1 MRDEQGLRRCVGRCS
16 RRWRRRCHQ
25 GRVGRGICDHARRKL
40 CVRLGELCGA
50 DPSKETRQS
59 CVEDMQKMRKMSG
72 DAAFER
78 SQSCVAE
85 SKSCGAASGCMMG
98 GVGVG
103 TLGEVLKGFG
113 TALFEDKQRLV
124 ALTVRSRRRRAQQ
137 YGCRHSA
144 ADCRC
149 VASHACS
156 CMDGRWTTAAMA

>member
-1 MRDEQGLRRCVGRCS
+1 MNKVFGVALVGALV
-16 RRWRRRCHQ
+16 
-25 GRVGRGICDHARRKL
+25 VGGVVLIKGASGASSAITPEGKM

-50 DPSKETRQS
+50 DPSTEKLES
-59 CVEDMQKMRKMSG
+59 CVEDMKKMRKMSG

-113 TALFEDKQRLV
+113 TALSK
-124 ALTVRSRRRRAQQ
+124 
-137 YGCRHSA
+137 
-144 ADCRC
+144 
-149 VASHACS
+149 
-156 CMDGRWTTAAMA
+156 